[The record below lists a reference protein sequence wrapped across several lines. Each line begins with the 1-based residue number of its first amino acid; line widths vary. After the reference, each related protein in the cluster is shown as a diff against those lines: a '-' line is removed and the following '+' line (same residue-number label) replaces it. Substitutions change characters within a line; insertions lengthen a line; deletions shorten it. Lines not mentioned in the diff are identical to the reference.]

1 MPEVQIDNV
10 YDLLA
15 WLCAI
20 IAALP
25 LDEQQSLT
33 REYELAQKTRL
44 IEREFD
50 FFDMKGPDK
59 EKTYEFLSREQIKV
73 ICEKVNHW
81 RQTNSA
87 KVYILYLL
95 TYLAGYFDF
104 DKAFAH
110 FLTDKLCE
118 EVAVETWSFVALNS
132 NYDEV
137 GGALIPKFKPIWEKK
152 NIRTPQELNCSP
164 FALLTN
170 YLWIPIK
177 FGEEEWKVTHFYFSK
192 RAIAIYK
199 NEPLIVIASPGQ
211 RENTFSY
218 HCDEEIKR
226 FIIDRYNGEACG
238 RLQDKIKQVLES
250 AARQNAHI
258 VLFPEMLGTIE
269 IQENICQYLSES
281 NNEYPALIC
290 LPSTEFSISKER
302 RTYCNTTFVI
312 NGSGE
317 KIAEYHKQHPFC
329 LDGES
334 KTKTDEKGNP
344 SIVHYYEP
352 IKPDWKINIFHVEGV
367 GRIGLVICADVFHE
381 EMVDYLFR
389 VLQVNVLLVMAYTKG
404 TDAFFRALDMASNA
418 YCDVIWCNACASYE
432 KPTEENPVVVYF
444 SFGHKQQ
451 RRYYCKY
458 CGKSED
464 KCGSCMAVIK
474 IAAEYRR
481 AEEPDF
487 IPF

>member
-1 MPEVQIDNV
+1 
-10 YDLLA
+10 
-15 WLCAI
+15 
-20 IAALP
+20 
-25 LDEQQSLT
+25 
-33 REYELAQKTRL
+33 
-44 IEREFD
+44 
-50 FFDMKGPDK
+50 MKGPDK

-329 LDGES
+329 LDG
-334 KTKTDEKGNP
+334 
-344 SIVHYYEP
+344 
-352 IKPDWKINIFHVEGV
+352 
-367 GRIGLVICADVFHE
+367 
-381 EMVDYLFR
+381 
-389 VLQVNVLLVMAYTKG
+389 
-404 TDAFFRALDMASNA
+404 
-418 YCDVIWCNACASYE
+418 
-432 KPTEENPVVVYF
+432 
-444 SFGHKQQ
+444 
-451 RRYYCKY
+451 
-458 CGKSED
+458 
-464 KCGSCMAVIK
+464 
-474 IAAEYRR
+474 
-481 AEEPDF
+481 
-487 IPF
+487 